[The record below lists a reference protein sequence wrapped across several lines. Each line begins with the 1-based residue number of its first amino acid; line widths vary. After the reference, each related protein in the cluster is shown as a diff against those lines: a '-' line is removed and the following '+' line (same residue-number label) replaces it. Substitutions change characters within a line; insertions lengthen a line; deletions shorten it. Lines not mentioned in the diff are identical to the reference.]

1 MAVSNIL
8 ICIHVQAS
16 FAFDLS
22 PSVLKETISLSLVT
36 HSRLFLMSHSK
47 IARTKIVKR
56 VLLNFLIK
64 FPRLS

>member
-36 HSRLFLMSHSK
+36 HSRLFLMSHPK
-47 IARTKIVKR
+47 IARTKTIKR
-56 VLLNFLIK
+56 VLLKFSIK
-64 FPRLS
+64 FSLA